1 MRLLLNLSRDCGQL
15 PNQQA
20 FRSSLVVAVLFVLT
34 LLLFRWLASNQIA
47 QSDQRMVQVL
57 CASRVRDN
65 LRSNKRPIAIS
76 KVERKRPKA

>member
-1 MRLLLNLSRDCGQL
+1 MRLLLNLSRHGGQL

-20 FRSSLVVAVLFVLT
+20 FRGALVVAVLFVLT

-57 CASRVRDN
+57 CASRVRDT
-65 LRSNKRPIAIS
+65 LRSDERHSAI
-76 KVERKRPKA
+76 